1 MAYRCGRPAIS
12 IIETDLLLLLLI
24 DHSLKTLLIEL
35 KIAGRTAQ
43 CHADNAQV
51 NLNFWV
57 TPDESNT
64 DLSRGGL
71 VVLHTEP
78 ERRFEEDGGEYKH
91 APTKTVLSQAI

>member
-1 MAYRCGRPAIS
+1 MFSKEFEHDVFSSCVAPINSEQSYQLFFVGSGEGGI
-12 IIETDLLLLLLI
+12 
-24 DHSLKTLLIEL
+24 
-35 KIAGRTAQ
+35 Q
-43 CHADNAQV
+43 CHADDAQV

-71 VVLHTEP
+71 VVWHTEP

>member
-1 MAYRCGRPAIS
+1 M
-12 IIETDLLLLLLI
+12 
-24 DHSLKTLLIEL
+24 TLQNFWSYKYESGEGGI
-35 KIAGRTAQ
+35 Q
-43 CHADNAQV
+43 CHADDAQV

-71 VVLHTEP
+71 VVWHTEP

-91 APTKTVLSQAI
+91 APTKSVFFLAILEEEVRYRREEVEVRGV